1 MCIVQKC
8 EIRSWLTLDVLSPE
22 IEKETALFFGV
33 RAEIKML
40 VVQQTKI
47 TIQPR
52 LHH

>member
-22 IEKETALFFGV
+22 IEKETAFFGV

-52 LHH
+52 PHH

>member
-22 IEKETALFFGV
+22 IEKEIVCFGV

-40 VVQQTKI
+40 VLQQTKI

-52 LHH
+52 PHH